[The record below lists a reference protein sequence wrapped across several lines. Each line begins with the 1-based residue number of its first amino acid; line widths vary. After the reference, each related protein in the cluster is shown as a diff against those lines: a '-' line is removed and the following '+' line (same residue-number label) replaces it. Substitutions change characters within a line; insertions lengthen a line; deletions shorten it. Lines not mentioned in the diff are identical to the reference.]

1 MASGARPS
9 TQKLLEEA
17 RQLSLPELEKFVAE
31 LIALRAQRLA
41 PSLTRAESE
50 LFMTINMGFSSD
62 RQARFIELVEK
73 RRAERITQ
81 EELDELIS
89 LADEAEKQ
97 NVKRIEALGELAR
110 LRGVSL
116 TDLMDAL
123 GIKPPPV
130 L

>member
-1 MASGARPS
+1 MASRAGPS

-17 RQLSLPELEKFVAE
+17 RQLSLPELDKFVAE

-41 PSLTRAESE
+41 PSLTREESA
-50 LFMTINMGFSSD
+50 LFMTINRGFSAV
-62 RQARFIELVEK
+62 RQARFDELVK
-73 RRAERITQ
+73 QLRAERITK
-81 EELDELIS
+81 EELDELIR
-89 LADEAEKQ
+89 LTDEAEQQ